1 MRQRL
6 QSHGLLK
13 NITAIAPPHSSI
25 CEVITRPSFSASCQG
40 DRDEVIRAASGNLF
54 KSCAAA
60 NDLLKH
66 TVFGTCTRA
75 TLQIL
80 MDTVGLLTL
89 CANRTRVDNISGVIN
104 ANTTFADICCH
115 TCPTKFKTR
124 REHCAHWQAMY
135 PELAV
140 NTTCSCSCKPDIL
153 KPPPPQPSS
162 QDKSSCSDGLRNG
175 NETHIDC
182 GGHECLACK
191 LGCTI
196 STAQNF
202 NASATDD
209 DGSCTFS
216 FHPCTDK
223 VAANHDP
230 NAVID
235 YSSNR
240 FPRGA
245 CKYTLQRIVNAIATR
260 PCAKLAPAFSNQSKS
275 QLSASLATED
285 IDEWETP
292 CFHTSG
298 AAGELLR
305 RNRTIFYNSL
315 SQLHM
320 ALTHDGIYNSPSL
333 PAKAQKVHVVQFAES
348 EILPKWKPRTL
359 LVRNHTA
366 AILHGN
372 PTRPYFNARWLVL
385 ERSFLAVRFVTFGH
399 YTTRSENQG
408 EQGSGAAISL
418 SEGVA
423 QISSCRFVQMTAEK
437 DGGALHVE
445 SSSVYIERSLFSSCN
460 ARRGGAIDATAATR
474 AARTIINNCT
484 FRDNRAHDKEGQGKL
499 GHGTGGAIFGQ
510 DVDVMVFDSVFRDNK
525 ADPDNALYTLSG
537 RDLYLSSA
545 PRVVI
550 ENTRFVPFSKA
561 DSVRFEGSFLSDCST
576 RPCTVGHKCSVG
588 YQFSRTC
595 DKCPAGSSSPLGVAC
610 KPCQA
615 GQEANHNRTACIPC
629 AVGNYSSKYMLRC
642 HRCKDGTY
650 SKQGSAAC
658 SRCPSTDFSFRS
670 HFIDKVQCSGTVLPA
685 GRPCAAGY
693 NGTL

>member
-6 QSHGLLK
+6 QSHGFK
-13 NITAIAPPHSSI
+13 IQDIAPPHSSI
-25 CEVITRPSFSASCQG
+25 CEVITRPSSSASCQG

-66 TVFGTCTRA
+66 TVFGTCARA
-75 TLQIL
+75 SAPRAITLQRL
-80 MDTVGLLTL
+80 MDTVGL
-89 CANRTRVDNISGVIN
+89 CANRTRMDNISGVIN
-104 ANTTFADICCH
+104 DNATFADICCH
-115 TCPTKFKTR
+115 TCPTQFKTR
-124 REHCAHWQAMY
+124 HEHCAHWQIMHPA
-135 PELAV
+135 LADI

-153 KPPPPQPSS
+153 KPPHPPS
-162 QDKSSCSDGLRNG
+162 QDESSCSDGLRNG

-182 GGHECLACK
+182 GGHKCRACK

-196 STAQNF
+196 SAAQNF

-209 DGSCTFS
+209 DGSCTFT

-223 VAANHDP
+223 VAANYDP
-230 NAVID
+230 NAIID

-245 CKYTLQRIVNAIATR
+245 CKYTLQRIVNAIATL
-260 PCAKLAPAFSNQSKS
+260 PCANLAPDFSIKSKA
-275 QLSASLATED
+275 QLRASLATED

-305 RNRTIFYNSL
+305 RNRTIFYSNL
-315 SQLHM
+315 SQLHK
-320 ALTHDGIYNSPSL
+320 ALTHDEASL
-333 PAKAQKVHVVQFAES
+333 PAKAQQVHVVQFAES

-359 LVRNHTA
+359 LVHNHTA

-372 PTRPYFNARWLVL
+372 PTRPYFNAGWHVI
-385 ERSFLAVRFVTFGH
+385 ESSFLAVRFVTFGH
-399 YTTRSENQG
+399 YTTHKENQG
-408 EQGSGAAISL
+408 EDGSGAAISL
-418 SEGVA
+418 SDGVA
-423 QISSCRFVQMTAEK
+423 QITSCHFVQMTAENN
-437 DGGALHVE
+437 GGAVSVE
-445 SSSVYIERSLFSSCN
+445 SSSIYIERSLFSRCN
-460 ARRGGAIDATAATR
+460 ARIGGAIWAAAATR

-484 FRDNRAHDKEGQGKL
+484 FDDNRAQETERDSNERE
-499 GHGTGGAIFGQ
+499 HGVGGAIFAQGA
-510 DVDVMVFDSVFRDNK
+510 DVMVFDSVFRHNK
-525 ADPDNALYTLSG
+525 ADPDTVLYMLSG
-537 RDLYLSSA
+537 RDLFLASA
-545 PRVVI
+545 LRVVI

-561 DSVRFEGSFLSDCST
+561 DSVRFVASYLSDCST

-588 YQFSRTC
+588 DQFRTC

-610 KPCQA
+610 KPCEA

-629 AVGNYSSKYMLRC
+629 AVGNYSRKYMLRC

-650 SKQGSAAC
+650 SKQGSSVC
-658 SRCPSTDFSFRS
+658 SRCPSTVFSFRS